1 MATDSK
7 GAFSGWSSPM
17 TFTIAAFTIAANSP
31 PSTPSYLQITHL
43 ARFEALKQAKDNKV
57 KTTKM
62 AGLFATG

>member
-17 TFTIAAFTIAANSP
+17 TFTIAANSP
-31 PSTPSYLQITHL
+31 PSTPSYLQITQP
-43 ARFEALKQAKDNKV
+43 ARFEGLKQANYNKV

-62 AGLFATG
+62 AGFVAMV